1 MISPVRASFVAAAL
15 AVTIACGPRQV
26 EVRTAP
32 ETTTSS
38 SSAPAVQLT
47 NNLSQAVNVYVNVTG
62 GSELFLRQVPAN
74 TAEKVAVSGVASG
87 STVSFKAVTVDGSRT
102 YQSRQAPLSPLFT
115 WSVP

>member
-32 ETTTSS
+32 ETTTT

-47 NNLSQAVNVYVNVTG
+47 NNLSQAVNVYVNVSG

>member
-1 MISPVRASFVAAAL
+1 MISPVRALFVAAPL
-15 AVTIACGPRQV
+15 AVISACGPRQV

-32 ETTTSS
+32 ETTTT

-47 NNLSQAVNVYVNVTG
+47 NNLSQAVNVYVNVSG

-102 YQSRQAPLSPLFT
+102 YQSRSAALSPLFT